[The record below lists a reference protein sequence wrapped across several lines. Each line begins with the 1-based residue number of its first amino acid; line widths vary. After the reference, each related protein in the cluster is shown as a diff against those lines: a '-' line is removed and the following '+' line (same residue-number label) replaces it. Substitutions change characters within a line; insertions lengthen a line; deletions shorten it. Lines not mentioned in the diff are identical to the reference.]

1 MDQDAALK
9 KIGIGS
15 GMVALGMM
23 GGVFLYY
30 LFKVLAARFLR
41 PESYG
46 VFVQA
51 LAIVQSASVVALLG
65 LHKTVP
71 RSISYGKGSEKS
83 SSLSKSVVTSL
94 IIFLPTAAVFTVLIY
109 FSSDFVS
116 SMLSE
121 PQLSEPLKILSFA
134 VLPMGL
140 LSLIKSFFRGNQ
152 NAKEKILID
161 DVVDPVVMLSSGL
174 VLFWAGFGIEG
185 AVAATLIAT
194 SAASI
199 FGLYRFLS
207 KNPVSFDKD
216 SFVPKSLLS
225 FSWPLFFVA
234 VFTIFGQ
241 WYGVILL
248 GLLMDSTAAGIYE
261 IALSVA
267 GTLVLFLTTV
277 SYMFMPVVSE
287 LYGKDKLTEI
297 TSIYSTSTRWIFT
310 ALLPLFAVM
319 SIFPQEI
326 LFLMFG
332 AQYAEGGSLLAIMA
346 AGFFFSVTIGPGE
359 MVLLSTGR
367 TKQYMLSIGSMV
379 VIGSLLCLVLIP
391 SYGLIGAAIATSAG
405 NVVGN
410 LFILVFVKKELG
422 DHPYNKRYLK
432 PIFSILLAS
441 TFVLFLRT
449 KANSILLDMF
459 LASILIATYIITLYK
474 SGLYEEETKLLETI
488 FEKYSDL

>member
-1 MDQDAALK
+1 MNQDAALK

-23 GGVFLYY
+23 GGIFLNY
-30 LFKVLAARFLR
+30 LFKVLAARFLG

-51 LAIVQSASVVALLG
+51 LAIVQAASVVALLG

-71 RSISYGKGSEKS
+71 RFISYGKGSGNS

-94 IIFLPTAAVFTVLIY
+94 IIFLPTAALFTVLIY

-134 VLPMGL
+134 IVPIGL
-140 LSLIKSFFRGNQ
+140 LSLVKSFFRGEQ

-161 DVVDPVVMLSSGL
+161 DIIDPVVMLSSGFM
-174 VLFWAGFGIEG
+174 LFWAGFGIEG
-185 AVAATLIAT
+185 AVAATLIGT
-194 SAASI
+194 SVASI

-207 KNPVSFDKD
+207 KNPVSFNSDY
-216 SFVPKSLLS
+216 FAPKAILS

-234 VFTIFGQ
+234 VFTTFGQ
-241 WYGVILL
+241 WYGAIIL
-248 GLLMDSTAAGIYE
+248 GFLMDSSAAGIYE
-261 IALSVA
+261 IAFSVA
-267 GTLVLFLTTV
+267 GTLALFLTTV

-287 LYGKDKLTEI
+287 LYGKDKLSEI
-297 TSIYSTSTRWIFT
+297 SSIYSTSTRWIFT

-319 SIFPQEI
+319 SIFSHEI

-367 TKQYMLSIGSMV
+367 TKHYMLSVGSMV

-405 NVVGN
+405 NVAGN
-410 LFILVFVKKELG
+410 LLILVFVRKEIG

-432 PIFSILLAS
+432 PIFSILVAS
-441 TFVLFLRT
+441 TFVLFLRST
-449 KANSILLDMF
+449 ADSMLLDVF
-459 LASILIATYIITLYK
+459 SASILIALYIIILYAEG
-474 SGLYEEETKLLETI
+474 GLYEEEIEL
-488 FEKYSDL
+488 FEVIS